1 MSLGNLSAGEK
12 ARVKSL
18 AIVGDENAKMM
29 AQAIA
34 QFEQSEKKMKQL
46 NEQLGT
52 AFDMDTVQKGT
63 NEFNKVL
70 QASRC
75 I

>member
-1 MSLGNLSAGEK
+1 MQVKKQGY
-12 ARVKSL
+12 KSL
-18 AIVGDENAKMM
+18 ATVGDENAKMM

-70 QASRC
+70 TQAQRC